1 VGPEKLDGFSA
12 VLVVNIF
19 LHISSIRMLSLQ
31 LMLPQP
37 VRRDVLADLPFTAG
51 DVPQP
56 SGHQP
61 DRRFAAGK
69 GRPGQRCHGAAHLRR
84 QEWFSGQYPDRRGH
98 AGRAVAGH
106 ALRCLGQSRRE
117 DRHRRPESPRELR
130 LRRPGAADPRRGGQ
144 YRRYPELRYTWQHR
158 QQDRGGD
165 LPLRGP
171 EPGQSG
177 VHAPYRRLRDRARQE
192 GGQRVGFR
200 R

>member
-31 LMLPQP
+31 LMLPQT

-84 QEWFSGQYPDRRGH
+84 QERFSGQYPDRSGPQKLDTRLSGLAAVFIRAEEESEGLRQCLLLDGRPPILH
-98 AGRAVAGH
+98 AAM
-106 ALRCLGQSRRE
+106 
-117 DRHRRPESPRELR
+117 RHR
-130 LRRPGAADPRRGGQ
+130 A
-144 YRRYPELRYTWQHR
+144 
-158 QQDRGGD
+158 
-165 LPLRGP
+165 
-171 EPGQSG
+171 
-177 VHAPYRRLRDRARQE
+177 
-192 GGQRVGFR
+192 
-200 R
+200 